1 MRVKRANRTPP
12 RTDCGRARQ
21 KGRNYRYA
29 GAVSCD
35 VSQQADL
42 TDYVDVEQV
51 SDCVGI
57 CSAGQSRGL
66 NAIAHVSGQETQPL
80 LLTPSQQIHHRYA
93 YMYFDPGFP
102 NYGQCQVF
110 KCRKI
115 TLY

>member
-57 CSAGQSRGL
+57 CSAAPEAHHKSTVRGHARAVL
-66 NAIAHVSGQETQPL
+66 PELHRTEVDTQNC
-80 LLTPSQQIHHRYA
+80 A
-93 YMYFDPGFP
+93 A
-102 NYGQCQVF
+102 
-110 KCRKI
+110 
-115 TLY
+115 

>member
-57 CSAGQSRGL
+57 PRGTSTVRGHARAVL
-66 NAIAHVSGQETQPL
+66 PELHRTEVDTQNC
-80 LLTPSQQIHHRYA
+80 A
-93 YMYFDPGFP
+93 A
-102 NYGQCQVF
+102 
-110 KCRKI
+110 
-115 TLY
+115 

>member
-29 GAVSCD
+29 GAVICD

-66 NAIAHVSGQETQPL
+66 NAIAPEAQAQSAAMLVRFFQNFTEQK
-80 LLTPSQQIHHRYA
+80 LT
-93 YMYFDPGFP
+93 
-102 NYGQCQVF
+102 
-110 KCRKI
+110 RK
-115 TLY
+115 TAPHKQ

>member
-57 CSAGQSRGL
+57 CSAGQSRGR
-66 NAIAHVSGQETQPL
+66 NAIAPEAHHKSTVRGHARAVLPELHRTEVDTQNC
-80 LLTPSQQIHHRYA
+80 A
-93 YMYFDPGFP
+93 A
-102 NYGQCQVF
+102 
-110 KCRKI
+110 
-115 TLY
+115 